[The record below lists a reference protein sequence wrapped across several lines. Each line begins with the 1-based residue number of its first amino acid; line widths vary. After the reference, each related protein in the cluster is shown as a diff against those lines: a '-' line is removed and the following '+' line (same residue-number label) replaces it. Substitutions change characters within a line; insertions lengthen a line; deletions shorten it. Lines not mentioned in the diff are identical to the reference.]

1 MRSGIARRGTVCER
15 AKKISMRGALRGASG
30 APAAPSMPAPASS
43 SLLLA
48 LGRRRRRANR
58 RRQRRRGGVRR
69 GPGVRTRQ
77 ADNPP
82 ARPGG
87 AHLLRCRCWARRRD
101 FKLCACAGGWTVAG
115 LLHAVQSPFLQH
127 QNPTPGCAWRGCAAS
142 EPSTA
147 AAPDV
152 RMASFFAARVTPR
165 ALTRSPIPTDFFFS
179 ARLHG
184 RGARGAH
191 VFVTNRRRGHA
202 A

>member
-1 MRSGIARRGTVCER
+1 MQSWSSSWSSVDGGQVRSGSARRGTVCER
-15 AKKISMRGALRGASG
+15 AKKNIMRGASRGASG

-69 GPGVRTRQ
+69 GPGVRTRL

-87 AHLLRCRCWARRRD
+87 AHLLRFRCWARRRD
-101 FKLCACAGGWTVAG
+101 FNLCPAAPGWTVAG

-127 QNPTPGCAWRGCAAS
+127 QNPTPGCG
-142 EPSTA
+142 
-147 AAPDV
+147 
-152 RMASFFAARVTPR
+152 
-165 ALTRSPIPTDFFFS
+165 LS
-179 ARLHG
+179 ACFP
-184 RGARGAH
+184 RGARAFCPGGTRH
-191 VFVTNRRRGHA
+191 RLGVKKRGRILLGNLG
-202 A
+202 